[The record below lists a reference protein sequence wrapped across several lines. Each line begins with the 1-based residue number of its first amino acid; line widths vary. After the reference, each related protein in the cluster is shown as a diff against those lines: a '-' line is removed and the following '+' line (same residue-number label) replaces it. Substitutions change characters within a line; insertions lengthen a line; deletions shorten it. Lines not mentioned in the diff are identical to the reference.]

1 MQGKE
6 SSYQTLL
13 ESDSGKT
20 PSYTGQKA
28 TNMTSKTDSG
38 SNSSPTP
45 EAAIEVHRLGFS
57 WHPEQETL
65 SFPDFTLDR
74 GEHLFLHGPSGSGKS
89 TLLSLLAGMLRP
101 DNGCVRVLGTDL
113 YQLGAGARDRFRAD
127 HMGVIFQQFNL
138 VPYLTT
144 LANVTLPCRLSAL
157 RRRNAEPT
165 VEEEAGGLLRA
176 LAIPED
182 HWQRKV
188 TKLSIGQQQRIAAA
202 RALIGA
208 PGLILADEP
217 TSALDTDNRDR
228 FLALLLS
235 LAHQHNTS
243 VLFVS
248 HDRSLAGHFH
258 HQLELRG
265 SRG

>member
-1 MQGKE
+1 
-6 SSYQTLL
+6 
-13 ESDSGKT
+13 
-20 PSYTGQKA
+20 
-28 TNMTSKTDSG
+28 MTSKTESG
-38 SNSSPTP
+38 SNSSPGP
-45 EAAIEVHRLGFS
+45 ETAIEVYGLNFS
-57 WHPEQETL
+57 WHPEQPSL
-65 SFPDFTLDR
+65 AFPDFTLIR

-101 DNGCVRVLGTDL
+101 GNGSVRILGTDL
-113 YQLGAGARDRFRAD
+113 YKLGAGARDQFRAD
-127 HMGVIFQQFNL
+127 HIGVIFQQFNL

-144 LANVTLPCRLSAL
+144 LANVTLPCRLSSP
-157 RRRNAEPT
+157 RRKNTEPS
-165 VEEEAGGLLRA
+165 VAEEAEGLLRA

-182 HWQRKV
+182 HWQRMV

-228 FLALLLS
+228 FLELLLS
-235 LAHQHNTS
+235 LAHRYNTS

-248 HDRSLAGHFH
+248 HDRSLASYFH
-258 HQLELRG
+258 HQLELRSTG
-265 SRG
+265 E